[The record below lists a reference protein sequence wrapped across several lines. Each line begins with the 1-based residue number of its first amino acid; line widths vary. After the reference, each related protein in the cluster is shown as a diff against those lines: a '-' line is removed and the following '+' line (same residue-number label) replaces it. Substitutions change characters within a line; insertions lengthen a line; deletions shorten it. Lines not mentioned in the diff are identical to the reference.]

1 MSTYRVVFSGQ
12 PLPGFDRDTAIANF
26 ARLLKRSP
34 EQAAGAFAGKPLTLK
49 KGVGKE
55 EAEKVCAALERS
67 GLSVRVEA
75 ELSMALE
82 LSPEMEAAGA
92 PPPKPVVNTPP
103 PPSVPAI
110 KSTVALEL
118 VRDEGEHV
126 EEASK
131 PPMTCPACGQVQPK
145 HVICEKCGIVIAKFL
160 QRQATAKAAVAA
172 QPAGGGNPYAPGV
185 AAPEAPAEASGE
197 FALPPLFAFSLEGR
211 IGRVR
216 YMGWSLAPMIP
227 ALIALLLFF
236 MGPGGIA
243 VAIALLV
250 ATLVLAIR
258 YIVLRLHDR
267 EQSGWLALLIVVPLI
282 NLGLILYLIFAPGTQ
297 GDNAYGP
304 PPPANSAGVIVAAS
318 FYVLGTI
325 GSFFITPPAQ

>member
-92 PPPKPVVNTPP
+92 PPAA
-103 PPSVPAI
+103 PAI
-110 KSTVALEL
+110 QPTVALKM
-118 VRDEGEHV
+118 VRDGALDQELDQEK
-126 EEASK
+126 ETANA
-131 PPMTCPACGQVQPK
+131 PTMTCPACGQVQPK